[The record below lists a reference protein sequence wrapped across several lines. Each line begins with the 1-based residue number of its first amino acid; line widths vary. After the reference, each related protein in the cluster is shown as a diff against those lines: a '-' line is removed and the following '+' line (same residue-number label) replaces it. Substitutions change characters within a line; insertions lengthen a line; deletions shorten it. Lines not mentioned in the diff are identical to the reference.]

1 MGAEEERKR
10 KEREEKNVKL
20 TKRERCNL
28 CCISTLYTV
37 VRAATRSMHLEH
49 AKLGKAHKDPKF
61 PASIGETRANV
72 NRWKQRVAI
81 QVKMGFFLN
90 KIIRLFFWI
99 LLLAYVPVSSTI
111 MRYYLC
117 EPIGSKYYLVADLRV
132 ECWSKAYN
140 DVAFTAV
147 CGIVLYIIGI
157 PVLFYGVLKI
167 NREEN
172 VTKLLYKMKSNENLK
187 QRFLAM
193 ARADIEVSGQLY
205 VTPQD
210 EDDVAVIVGAFLR
223 RKNLRSHKLLSQIG
237 FIVESYQEHAWYY
250 EMWELVRKL
259 FLVGVIAVIAPGSV
273 FQILIG
279 LLVCMTATFISLIL
293 RPYKQASDGWL
304 NNVCLAQL
312 TFVLFLGLLLKL
324 DVDIMGAEGSG
335 DQTTSPADAI
345 AWIIIF
351 SHGTLM
357 LISIALLIYEI
368 KNAPSYQRAVRHA
381 EQRKRE
387 TVRKHIETW
396 AKGRRAAL
404 LRMAKRKQDISASSD
419 FNDDPEFN
427 QDPNTTALDE
437 EKEKQDKENQRIE
450 AQMLHAKETAENV
463 NIKIGDMVLSSAEN
477 ADEIAA
483 MLNKRKEAMSKRI
496 QKQRSRNKKRKGITT
511 AHAAKVAAAKHLTD
525 IETEHFSRQAE
536 LKQEY
541 DNLQSELK
549 SMANVGKESMMGA
562 GDAAKEFL
570 EQEKERLEKRKRNLE
585 VQLKTIIDHHDA
597 SKDTL
602 TKLLM
607 VEKDRVHQRILDRKA
622 KKLARTANF
631 AKTVGTVGSQGR
643 GGART
648 KIKPVMNTP
657 QHTRHS
663 APENLQKN
671 SRRHSHID
679 LQNGWKKAAELT
691 GRTSVTHV
699 NSMMQAIHLQQEAVE
714 MTAELLFDML
724 GYYGA
729 EGEHNVFDEQIQTFM
744 SEHSSNHGIDVPRD
758 FEGNT
763 LLIAAV
769 RYKNVAATRLLLNV
783 GHSEPSCHNKK
794 GNTALH
800 YAAASG
806 NVQIVNLLLQKN
818 LNTTTAT
825 NNTTYMQTKDQH
837 GVTAAGYAAR
847 NGHVALIDLLGGLNG
862 TSQHHETKVSLP
874 PLPKGIT
881 PPNIQ
886 MNQRKSAAPPL
897 PQSGKVNK
905 VGSNAAKNMN
915 KWRTAAW
922 IQGVRRYNQKKN
934 ANQQLRSVV
943 ALMLAKKE
951 VQKKIQEASMLGKGS
966 DQRLHDLEEKLIL
979 TH

>member
-1 MGAEEERKR
+1 MGRKR

-49 AKLGKAHKDPKF
+49 ASIGKAHKDPKF

-111 MRYYLC
+111 MRYCLC
-117 EPIGSKYYLVADLRV
+117 GPIGSKYYLVADLRV

-205 VTPQD
+205 VAPQD

-357 LISIALLIYEI
+357 LISVALLIYEI

-387 TVRKHIETW
+387 TVRKPIETW

-450 AQMLHAKETAENV
+450 AQLLHAKETAENV
-463 NIKIGDMVLSSAEN
+463 NIKIG
-477 ADEIAA
+477 A
-483 MLNKRKEAMSKRI
+483 MLNKRKEAMSQRVK
-496 QKQRSRNKKRKGITT
+496 KQRSRNKKRKGITT

-631 AKTVGTVGSQGR
+631 AKTQGGSGV
-643 GGART
+643 RT
-648 KIKPVMNTP
+648 KIKPVIM
-657 QHTRHS
+657 
-663 APENLQKN
+663 KN
-671 SRRHSHID
+671 SSRRHSHID
-679 LQNGWKKAAELT
+679 LQN
-691 GRTSVTHV
+691 
-699 NSMMQAIHLQQEAVE
+699 
-714 MTAELLFDML
+714 
-724 GYYGA
+724 
-729 EGEHNVFDEQIQTFM
+729 
-744 SEHSSNHGIDVPRD
+744 
-758 FEGNT
+758 
-763 LLIAAV
+763 
-769 RYKNVAATRLLLNV
+769 
-783 GHSEPSCHNKK
+783 
-794 GNTALH
+794 
-800 YAAASG
+800 
-806 NVQIVNLLLQKN
+806 
-818 LNTTTAT
+818 
-825 NNTTYMQTKDQH
+825 
-837 GVTAAGYAAR
+837 
-847 NGHVALIDLLGGLNG
+847 
-862 TSQHHETKVSLP
+862 
-874 PLPKGIT
+874 
-881 PPNIQ
+881 
-886 MNQRKSAAPPL
+886 
-897 PQSGKVNK
+897 
-905 VGSNAAKNMN
+905 
-915 KWRTAAW
+915 
-922 IQGVRRYNQKKN
+922 
-934 ANQQLRSVV
+934 
-943 ALMLAKKE
+943 
-951 VQKKIQEASMLGKGS
+951 
-966 DQRLHDLEEKLIL
+966 
-979 TH
+979 

>member
-1 MGAEEERKR
+1 MG
-10 KEREEKNVKL
+10 
-20 TKRERCNL
+20 
-28 CCISTLYTV
+28 
-37 VRAATRSMHLEH
+37 
-49 AKLGKAHKDPKF
+49 
-61 PASIGETRANV
+61 
-72 NRWKQRVAI
+72 
-81 QVKMGFFLN
+81 
-90 KIIRLFFWI
+90 
-99 LLLAYVPVSSTI
+99 
-111 MRYYLC
+111 
-117 EPIGSKYYLVADLRV
+117 
-132 ECWSKAYN
+132 
-140 DVAFTAV
+140 
-147 CGIVLYIIGI
+147 
-157 PVLFYGVLKI
+157 
-167 NREEN
+167 
-172 VTKLLYKMKSNENLK
+172 
-187 QRFLAM
+187 
-193 ARADIEVSGQLY
+193 
-205 VTPQD
+205 
-210 EDDVAVIVGAFLR
+210 
-223 RKNLRSHKLLSQIG
+223 
-237 FIVESYQEHAWYY
+237 
-250 EMWELVRKL
+250 
-259 FLVGVIAVIAPGSV
+259 
-273 FQILIG
+273 
-279 LLVCMTATFISLIL
+279 
-293 RPYKQASDGWL
+293 
-304 NNVCLAQL
+304 
-312 TFVLFLGLLLKL
+312 
-324 DVDIMGAEGSG
+324 
-335 DQTTSPADAI
+335 
-345 AWIIIF
+345 
-351 SHGTLM
+351 
-357 LISIALLIYEI
+357 
-368 KNAPSYQRAVRHA
+368 
-381 EQRKRE
+381 
-387 TVRKHIETW
+387 
-396 AKGRRAAL
+396 
-404 LRMAKRKQDISASSD
+404 
-419 FNDDPEFN
+419 
-427 QDPNTTALDE
+427 
-437 EKEKQDKENQRIE
+437 
-450 AQMLHAKETAENV
+450 AKETAENV

-631 AKTVGTVGSQGR
+631 AKTQGGSGV
-643 GGART
+643 RT
-648 KIKPVMNTP
+648 KIKPVIMNTP

-663 APENLQKN
+663 APENAQKN
-671 SRRHSHID
+671 SSRRHSHID

-729 EGEHNVFDEQIQTFM
+729 QGEHNVFDEQIQTFM

-758 FEGNT
+758 EQGNT

-818 LNTTTAT
+818 LKTTTAT
-825 NNTTYMQTKDQH
+825 NNTYMQTKDQH

-862 TSQHHETKVSLP
+862 TSSQHHETKVSLP

-897 PQSGKVNK
+897 PQSGKPGK

-934 ANQQLRSVV
+934 ASQQLKS
-943 ALMLAKKE
+943 
-951 VQKKIQEASMLGKGS
+951 
-966 DQRLHDLEEKLIL
+966 
-979 TH
+979 